1 MIDNKSNNMK
11 LKLSAT
17 STNHFHKKMRK
28 KCFESLK
35 LSDFNADFSFSK
47 SAKILA
53 G

>member
-17 STNHFHKKMRK
+17 STNHFHKKNEK
-28 KCFESLK
+28 KCFELSK

-47 SAKILA
+47 SAKIFA